1 MNVMLE
7 PRIDKVVVHVGVG
20 ESGQRL
26 VNAETIMKTITK
38 QQPVRSMAK
47 KTLPTFNIKKK
58 EPIGAKLTLRGKAA
72 EDFLVLALKA
82 AGNSLRMSQF
92 DQQGN
97 FSFGI
102 EEHTDFPGMR
112 YDPEIGIFGMDVS
125 VALKRAGYRIARR
138 RVSKKKLPSRQ
149 RLGQDDTVEF
159 IKKKFGV
166 EVLEAAWRKARR
178 SMEEEQ
184 TFASV
189 AAART
194 AWLESTVSTCAGS
207 ASER

>member
-1 MNVMLE
+1 MNANLI
-7 PRIDKVVVHVGVG
+7 PRVDKVVVHVGVG

-38 QQPVRSMAK
+38 QQPVRSIAK
-47 KTLPTFNIKKK
+47 KTLPTFGIKKN

-82 AGNSLRMSQF
+82 AGNTLKKSQF

-112 YDPEIGIFGMDVS
+112 YDPDIGIFGMDVS
-125 VALKRAGYRIARR
+125 VALKRAGYRIAMR
-138 RVSKKKLPSRQ
+138 RVARKKLPSRQ
-149 RLGQDDTVEF
+149 RLNKGDTIEF
-159 IKKKFGV
+159 VSKKFGI
-166 EVLEAAWRKARR
+166 EILEAA
-178 SMEEEQ
+178 
-184 TFASV
+184 
-189 AAART
+189 
-194 AWLESTVSTCAGS
+194 
-207 ASER
+207 

>member
-1 MNVMLE
+1 MNANLI
-7 PRIDKVVVHVGVG
+7 PRVDKFVVHIGVG

-38 QQPVRSMAK
+38 QQPVRSIAK
-47 KTLPTFNIKKK
+47 KTLPNFGIKKN

-72 EDFLVLALKA
+72 EDFLALALKA
-82 AGNSLRMSQF
+82 AGNSLRKSQF

-125 VALKRAGYRIARR
+125 VALKRPGHRIAQRR
-138 RVSKKKLPSRQ
+138 IAKRKLPAKQ
-149 RLGQDDTVEF
+149 KLNKADTIVYLQ
-159 IKKKFGV
+159 KRFGV
-166 EVLEAAWRKARR
+166 EILEAA
-178 SMEEEQ
+178 
-184 TFASV
+184 
-189 AAART
+189 
-194 AWLESTVSTCAGS
+194 
-207 ASER
+207 

>member
-1 MNVMLE
+1 MLE

-82 AGNSLRMSQF
+82 AGNSLKMSQF

-138 RVSKKKLPSRQ
+138 RVAKKKLPSRQ

-166 EVLEAAWRKARR
+166 EVLEAA
-178 SMEEEQ
+178 
-184 TFASV
+184 
-189 AAART
+189 
-194 AWLESTVSTCAGS
+194 
-207 ASER
+207 

>member
-26 VNAETIMKTITK
+26 VNAETILKQITH
-38 QQPVRSMAK
+38 QSPVRAIAK
-47 KTLPTFNIKKK
+47 KTLPTFGIKKR

-72 EDFLVLALKA
+72 EDFLVVAFKA
-82 AGNSLRMSQF
+82 AGNSLRKSQF
-92 DQQGN
+92 DEQGN

-125 VALKRAGYRIARR
+125 VAMKRAGYRIARR
-138 RVSKKKLPSRQ
+138 RVAQRKLSHKQ
-149 RLGQDDTVEF
+149 RLGPADTIGFVQ
-159 IKKKFGV
+159 KRFGV
-166 EVLEAAWRKARR
+166 QILEAA
-178 SMEEEQ
+178 
-184 TFASV
+184 
-189 AAART
+189 
-194 AWLESTVSTCAGS
+194 
-207 ASER
+207 